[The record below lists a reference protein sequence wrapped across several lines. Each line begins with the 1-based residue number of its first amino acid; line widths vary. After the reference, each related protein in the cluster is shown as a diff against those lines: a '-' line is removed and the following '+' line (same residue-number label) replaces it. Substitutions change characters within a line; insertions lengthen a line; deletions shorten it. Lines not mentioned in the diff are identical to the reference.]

1 MIRDI
6 QTTFE
11 SPVEENFQFMKTMTI
26 KGLKRKGVYDD
37 EWYQNQLEEELEVI
51 QDCGLE
57 DFFLQTAYICALI
70 DDADIFRGPA
80 RGCLSG
86 DSLIYTKHGF
96 CKIKD
101 IKKDKDYVLCKDGEY
116 HKVINTFEYDNSDSM
131 IEIQHYMS
139 DFLSPK
145 FTPDHKILVSKVQY
159 TEDYI
164 KNGINK
170 GKEKTFKRK
179 KYSDKMNKPEW
190 IPASDIRERDWVV
203 IPKQKTI
210 HEDIVI
216 DMKQY
221 ADEDCIVYDDYIIEY
236 ARNGCHQYD
245 KKIPRYYH
253 LDYDFGYFI
262 GVFCGD
268 GWLTRRDNNNIGL
281 CCHANEDTDD
291 YILKIIKNTLGIDY
305 YYRNQHNDKQLVQ
318 YTIKSRILYNFIRTI
333 MPDYQYTSQTKTIPL
348 LDKSNDADFLM
359 GILDG
364 MVSSDGHISNAGRII
379 ITSSSEIM
387 IRQLRYIALKLNI
400 VHSIRKN
407 IREEN
412 RGEFQGACGTY
423 YTFETN
429 ANWYTTPKRSYV
441 YKEDERYIYLQV
453 RNIIQHSAEN
463 KVYDLSIDGEHNFM
477 TNNFIVHNSCLA
489 SVVCYGLNITKI
501 DPKPYD
507 LSFARFLNK
516 TRAMTQLPD
525 IDTDV
530 SSDQRDE
537 VLSLI
542 KNAFGEEYCGQVI
555 TKLKYTPKV
564 LIKDLA
570 SAKGID
576 YAYVNRITSQWNSD
590 EDYHDNDRV
599 MEFLS
604 KYPEIGD
611 YIDDLTGL
619 TKSYG
624 VHPGAIIIFDD
635 TMYKYVSKISVS
647 GSEIISNDGVECEA
661 QGFLKNDTLSVAVLD
676 IQRDCLKLIK
686 DDVKLPY
693 TFDDPKV
700 YETICKNP
708 LGVFQLEKAAG
719 RQGVEMVQP
728 ENFNELMA
736 IISLIRPGARNS
748 GMDKLYCDYKFGRK
762 EPEYPDPR
770 LKEILGKTQ
779 GLMVFQEDLMA
790 VARELAGMSDL
801 ETDQLRRAISKK
813 KKEVFTEFKPK
824 FLDGCKKNNVD
835 DKVAEKLWNDME
847 KSADY
852 SFNRSHAC
860 GYAVLGYQSA
870 WLKTYYPLEF
880 AVAML
885 QNTKADYK
893 IIEILHMIKDSNAEL
908 LNPDINRSQ
917 KDTTINGNEIV
928 IGLNLIDKVS
938 DKVST
943 YIINERK
950 KHGDFKSFEDFCQR
964 VAPRQCN
971 KRVKENLISAGAFD
985 NIPIVHK
992 EQDKQSR
999 LI

>member
-70 DDADIFRGPA
+70 DDAGIFRGPA
-80 RGCLSG
+80 RG
-86 DSLIYTKHGF
+86 
-96 CKIKD
+96 
-101 IKKDKDYVLCKDGEY
+101 
-116 HKVINTFEYDNSDSM
+116 
-131 IEIQHYMS
+131 
-139 DFLSPK
+139 
-145 FTPDHKILVSKVQY
+145 
-159 TEDYI
+159 
-164 KNGINK
+164 
-170 GKEKTFKRK
+170 
-179 KYSDKMNKPEW
+179 
-190 IPASDIRERDWVV
+190 
-203 IPKQKTI
+203 
-210 HEDIVI
+210 
-216 DMKQY
+216 
-221 ADEDCIVYDDYIIEY
+221 
-236 ARNGCHQYD
+236 
-245 KKIPRYYH
+245 
-253 LDYDFGYFI
+253 
-262 GVFCGD
+262 
-268 GWLTRRDNNNIGL
+268 
-281 CCHANEDTDD
+281 
-291 YILKIIKNTLGIDY
+291 
-305 YYRNQHNDKQLVQ
+305 
-318 YTIKSRILYNFIRTI
+318 
-333 MPDYQYTSQTKTIPL
+333 
-348 LDKSNDADFLM
+348 
-359 GILDG
+359 
-364 MVSSDGHISNAGRII
+364 
-379 ITSSSEIM
+379 
-387 IRQLRYIALKLNI
+387 
-400 VHSIRKN
+400 
-407 IREEN
+407 
-412 RGEFQGACGTY
+412 
-423 YTFETN
+423 
-429 ANWYTTPKRSYV
+429 
-441 YKEDERYIYLQV
+441 
-453 RNIIQHSAEN
+453 
-463 KVYDLSIDGEHNFM
+463 
-477 TNNFIVHNSCLA
+477 SCLA

-542 KNAFGEEYCGQVI
+542 RKAFGEEYCGQII

-576 YAYVNRITSQWNSD
+576 YAYVNRITSQWDSD

-624 VHPGAIIIFDD
+624 VHPGAVIIFDD
-635 TMYKYVSKISVS
+635 SMYKYVSKISVS
-647 GSEIISNDGVECEA
+647 DNDIISNDGDECTEM
-661 QGFLKNDTLSVAVLD
+661 GLLKNDTLSVAVLD

-686 DDVKLPY
+686 DDVELPY

-700 YETICKNP
+700 YETICTNP

-719 RQGVEMVQP
+719 RAGVEMVQP

-847 KSADY
+847 K
-852 SFNRSHAC
+852 
-860 GYAVLGYQSA
+860 
-870 WLKTYYPLEF
+870 TP
-880 AVAML
+880 
-885 QNTKADYK
+885 TK
-893 IIEILHMIKDSNAEL
+893 II
-908 LNPDINRSQ
+908 
-917 KDTTINGNEIV
+917 
-928 IGLNLIDKVS
+928 
-938 DKVST
+938 
-943 YIINERK
+943 
-950 KHGDFKSFEDFCQR
+950 
-964 VAPRQCN
+964 
-971 KRVKENLISAGAFD
+971 
-985 NIPIVHK
+985 
-992 EQDKQSR
+992 QS
-999 LI
+999 